1 MIQGRVIELEN
12 EEVWKDG
19 KAPKKEDNFPI
30 SSFPIDILTV
40 LIEISH
46 NAHNGYM
53 LNTSNPSDTDKIS
66 HLFIYISEDFFANR
80 FFCNPPGCNVV
91 FSP

>member
-40 LIEISH
+40 LIEISP

-66 HLFIYISEDFFANR
+66 HLFI
-80 FFCNPPGCNVV
+80 
-91 FSP
+91 